1 MKFWKICIA
10 IMLILSLVELFGAGL
25 LLPWSAKSAASNCCG
40 YISKDSGAIFSYPS
54 LGGTGICFS
63 NTRMYN
69 LAELPRY
76 NLAAGTEWQDFTF
89 GYAVDHLH
97 HPYYKETNQLIN
109 LGYGSENFRAGI
121 NIRNILIDISD
132 EPIEG
137 AVIFDLGISWQR
149 ETLSSA
155 VSWLNVGAA
164 KIEEEELPVYY
175 VWEVNWQAVTDGNL
189 AIRIEKETGFEF
201 HPTLAGDYS
210 LSRSLR
216 LISSYSL
223 YPGSLGCGFEITIGK
238 IAVSYGLQYH
248 EDLQESHYL
257 SLQYAAVN

>member
-1 MKFWKICIA
+1 MKFLKICII
-10 IMLILSLVELFGAGL
+10 IMLNLCLVDLSAAGL

-40 YISKDSGAIFSYPS
+40 YISGDSGAIFSYPS
-54 LGGTGICFS
+54 LGGTGIYFS

-76 NLAAGTEWQDFTF
+76 ILAAGTEWQDFTL
-89 GYAVDHLH
+89 GYAIDHLH
-97 HPYYKETNQLIN
+97 HPFYKETNQLIN
-109 LGYGSENFRAGI
+109 LGYGNENFRAGI
-121 NIRNILIDISD
+121 NIRNLLIDISE

-137 AVIFDLGISWQR
+137 AFLFDLGMSWQL

-155 VSWLNVGAA
+155 VSWLNVGAGT
-164 KIEEEELPVYY
+164 IEEETIPIYF
-175 VWEVNWQAVTDGNL
+175 VWEANWQAVTDGNL

-210 LSRSLR
+210 VSRSFR
-216 LISSYSL
+216 LISSYSF
-223 YPGSLGCGFEITIGK
+223 YPGSLGCGFEIIIGK

-257 SLQYAAVN
+257 SLQYTAVN

>member
-1 MKFWKICIA
+1 MKFLKICIF
-10 IMLILSLVELFGAGL
+10 IMIMFCMVDLSAAGL

-40 YISKDSGAIFSYPS
+40 YISGDSGAIFSYPS
-54 LGGTGICFS
+54 LGEKGVCFS
-63 NTRMYN
+63 NTRLYN
-69 LAELPRY
+69 ISELPRY
-76 NLAAGTEWQDFTF
+76 ILSMGTEWQDFTL
-89 GYAVDHLH
+89 GYAIDHLH

-121 NIRNILIDISD
+121 NIRNLLIDISE

-149 ETLSSA
+149 ESLSSA
-155 VSWLNVGAA
+155 VSWLNVGAGA
-164 KIEEEELPVYY
+164 IEEETLPIYF
-175 VWEVNWQAVTDGNL
+175 VWEMNWQAVSDGNL
-189 AIRIEKETGFEF
+189 AVRIEKETGFEF
-201 HPTLAGDYS
+201 HPTLSGDFS
-210 LSRSLR
+210 LSRSFR

-248 EDLQESHYL
+248 KDLQESHYL
-257 SLQYAAVN
+257 SLQYAAFN